1 MSLFNRSFPFCFVM
15 LFILSACG
23 GGGGGGSNSGGSV
36 GTDTE
41 LTGVFVD
48 STVQGIGFS
57 TASRSGATNVAGE
70 FTYLIG
76 EQVTFSIGGII
87 LGQVT
92 GASLVTPVTLVAG
105 ASDETNEV
113 VTNIAQLL
121 QTLDD
126 DGNPDNGISIP
137 DSVRTAA
144 LDDTVDTTSP
154 TFDTDIVGIIAE
166 LTTLT
171 SSGQRALVSETA
183 AQSHLKTSLQN
194 LISGSYSGIYSGT
207 FTDSDSSGPSSGT
220 WELVIDDQGNV
231 SGQASDGEGGI
242 EPFSGIVNSN
252 GSGATGGSDTG
263 VSFSLSINAAG
274 NVSGNWSASD
284 LDDPSFSASGSLSG
298 RKSQSGDSGSTG
310 GNLIPAGE
318 VTVTGETSWPPAT
331 VAQILDQHFTDG
343 VATPFTAPLLD
354 TEGDQDW
361 WSFSGE
367 ANTFFFFIKTGADHQ
382 ANDLTDMACVANIFD
397 KNGNMKFSVNPI
409 TNSADEGYHKNC
421 EVIFTP
427 PDNSNY
433 YLRVR
438 ASDAYMVKTGPYSL
452 YVTRDEHTQHAIA
465 TNQSRSYS
473 FNDKILNRFYKSTR
487 VFNLPDVSYIS
498 SFNGITSCQILS
510 SSTSI
515 NCPSLGYF
523 DETTGYYVLN
533 GSIGNYRMDL
543 NAFPVFLDVN
553 TNALSGIGNLYDWSI
568 VPMFNI
574 TITNPNPL
582 PNYNPDYPYCVEATK
597 QSFCATD
604 DIGNP
609 LLFGGSVIFRVYSS
623 GWSEGDAIPSSLTCA
638 DLGYSSDLSIF
649 DSVSP
654 GNTEP
659 VGTCQFKPKY

>member
-1 MSLFNRSFPFCFVM
+1 MHFYRLSLAILPSFLLLV
-15 LFILSACG
+15 SCG
-23 GGGGGGSNSGGSV
+23 GGGGGNPGGSV
-36 GTDTE
+36 GTDAE

-57 TASRSGATNVAGE
+57 TASRSGTTNAAGE
-70 FTYLIG
+70 FTYLNG

-87 LGQVT
+87 LGQVN

-105 ASDETNEV
+105 AIDETNEV

-137 DSVRTAA
+137 DSVTTAA

-183 AQSHLKTSLQN
+183 AQSHLKTNLHLQ
-194 LISGSYSGIYSGT
+194 ISGNYSGT
-207 FTDSDSSGPSSGT
+207 YAGSFTNGDITEPWSGT
-220 WELVIDDQGNV
+220 WELIIDDQGNV
-231 SGQASDGEGGI
+231 SGRATDQEGSTETFFGEI
-242 EPFSGIVNSN
+242 NSSGTGV
-252 GSGATGGSDTG
+252 TGGSDTG
-263 VSFSLSINAAG
+263 ASFSLTINSAG
-274 NVSGNWSASD
+274 IVSGSWSATD
-284 LDDPSFSASGSLSG
+284 TDDPSFSGSGTLTGS
-298 RKSQSGDSGSTG
+298 KSVTPNNSSTG
-310 GNLIPAGE
+310 GNLISEGE
-318 VTVTGETSWPPAT
+318 VTATGETSWPPSN
-331 VAQILDQHFTDG
+331 VGQILDQHFTDG
-343 VATPFTAPLLD
+343 VATPFTTPSID
-354 TEGDQDW
+354 TEGEQDW

-367 ANTFFFFIKTGADHQ
+367 GNNFFFFVKTGADHQ

-397 KNGNMKFSVNPI
+397 ENGNMKFSINPI
-409 TNSADEGYHKNC
+409 QFLSADDGYHKNC

-427 PDNSNY
+427 PDNSTY

-438 ASDAYMVKTGPYSL
+438 ASDAYMVKTGSYSL
-452 YVTRDEHTQHAIA
+452 YVTRDEHTQNATA

-473 FNDKILNRFYKSTR
+473 FNDKILNRHYESSR
-487 VFNLPDVSYIS
+487 VFTLPDVSYIS
-498 SFNGITSCQILS
+498 SFIGITSCQILS
-510 SSTSI
+510 SSTPI
-515 NCPSLGYF
+515 NCPSFGYI
-523 DETTGYYVLN
+523 DETTGDYVLK

-543 NAFPVFLDVN
+543 NAFPVFRDVN
-553 TNALSGIGNLYDWSI
+553 TNALTGITNLYDWSI

-604 DIGNP
+604 NIGNP
-609 LLFGGSVIFRVYSS
+609 LLFGGSVIFHAYSS
-623 GWSEGDAIPSSLTCA
+623 GWSESDAIPSSLTCA

-649 DSVSP
+649 DSGSP

-659 VGTCQFKPKY
+659 VGTCQFKPNY